1 MKKKLENCKKGCQ
14 SLDVGFINQ
23 HSQKVTELGN
33 NRRKNIHQERLTL
46 LKQGSKDCV
55 QGWREAWVYL

>member
-1 MKKKLENCKKGCQ
+1 MKKARKLQKGCQ
-14 SLDVGFINQ
+14 SLDVGFIDQ
-23 HSQKVTELGN
+23 HRQKVTELGN
-33 NRRKNIHQERLTL
+33 NRGKNIHQERLTL